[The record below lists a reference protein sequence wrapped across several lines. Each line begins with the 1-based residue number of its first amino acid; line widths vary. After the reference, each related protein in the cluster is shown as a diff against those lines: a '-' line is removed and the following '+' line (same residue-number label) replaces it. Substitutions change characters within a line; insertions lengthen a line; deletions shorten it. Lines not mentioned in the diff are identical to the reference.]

1 MKNKILAFILL
12 LSAFTPTFAEK
23 IEEKDLMAYLFVY
36 FTGSC
41 MLCGQYGRIFL
52 LGPQ

>member
-36 FTGSC
+36 FTGNPIHARKHYI
-41 MLCGQYGRIFL
+41 QKNAVI
-52 LGPQ
+52 